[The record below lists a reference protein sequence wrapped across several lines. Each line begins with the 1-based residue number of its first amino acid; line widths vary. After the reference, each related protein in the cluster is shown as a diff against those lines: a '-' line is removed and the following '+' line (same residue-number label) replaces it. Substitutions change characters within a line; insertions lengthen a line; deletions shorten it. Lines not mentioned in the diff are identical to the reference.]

1 MRAASRRVGCDT
13 EVVESGALNPLVIVM
28 RNANKNSNIVAF
40 FKIEDYSGILNGFP
54 RSFQEQAMLRVDVR
68 RLARRDAKKLRVKL
82 IDLFQESAAFGKSLS
97 GNSRLGI
104 IIPLHVPPV
113 RRCIGYRILAFD
125 Q

>member
-1 MRAASRRVGCDT
+1 MRAPGRGVGCDT
-13 EVVESGALNPLVIVM
+13 EVVESGALNALVIIM
-28 RNANKNSNIVAF
+28 RNADKDGNVAAL
-40 FKIEDYSGILNGFP
+40 FKIEDDSGVLDSFP
-54 RSFQEQAMLRVDVR
+54 RGFQEQAMLRVDVR

-82 IDLFQESAAFGKSLS
+82 IDLFQESAAFGEGFS

-113 RRCIGYRILAFD
+113 RRCIGYRVSAFD